1 MVGEEPVEPAP
12 FRLDVAPPCGH
23 TGSAMVGGSVRPPEG
38 LAASVATRDRS
49 RPFVGRE
56 RELDELRAALTEADG
71 GRGGVFLLGG
81 EPGIGKSRLMEVV
94 ALQAQELGW
103 VVLTGRCWDGGG
115 APAYWPWVQVV
126 RGAGGDLDELVS
138 SPQGTS
144 DSVDPEV
151 ARFRLFDAVT
161 RFLDDRSRET
171 PVLVLLDDLHAA
183 DEPSL
188 HLLRFIASS
197 AEDRRVVVIGAY
209 REGEPQ
215 TLQRAGLFG
224 EVARLGWRIPLRG
237 LSTPEVASFL
247 TQVGG
252 EEPSEEVVH
261 RVRAVTGGN
270 PFFLGEIV
278 RELVAQGH
286 LHTADEAAMRRL
298 PEEVRAIIRGRFA
311 ALSPDAVS
319 TLRAAAVLGRDLDLK
334 VLTEASSLSLERIAA
349 VLDEAARVG
358 ILSEDAR
365 DAGQYSFAHDLVR
378 ETLYEDLP
386 PATRMELH
394 LEAGRVSERV
404 YREDLGP
411 HLAAIAH
418 HFAQAAPLGD
428 VDPAIDYSLRAAD
441 RAIGV
446 FAYEDAA
453 TLLERTLPLLPPAV
467 DTERRRAEILMR
479 LGDARTK
486 AGDTQGGRAC
496 YEQVAGLARA
506 MGDPTMLADA
516 ALAHVTRAS
525 PVRLGFG
532 ALIVTSIFDSGTRS
546 VALLEEA
553 ERVLPPEDSSLRART
568 LARLATE
575 LYQFRQTERSVALS
589 QDAVDMALRLG
600 DPEALVEALHGRH
613 WATLSP
619 DSIDERL
626 ANAQEM
632 LLVATGAAH
641 EEAAFLARHARLHCR
656 LELCDIS
663 AVDAELSA
671 MEQLSARIQQ
681 PFYLWHV
688 ACLHGMRA
696 LIQGRAIEAERIVGD
711 ALEFGRVRQSEYVT
725 YMHEDAQIFAI
736 RWTQGRMEGLRD
748 RVREHGERYPEI
760 PRWRNV
766 LLAAELGDER
776 AARAEVE
783 RHARHGF
790 TDLPR
795 DGLWILHACG
805 LAQACA
811 LIGDERRAE
820 LLYDQLVP
828 FAERNAISISTLP
841 FGPVSMRLGS
851 LAASL
856 SRWEQAE
863 RHFDDASELCE
874 SLGARAF
881 TAMLLVERA
890 RMFLARAGRG
900 DVERARSSL
909 DASLAISDDL
919 GLSGIAERAR
929 AIAPGRARN
938 RAAAGTQGDDG
949 TIPGSSSLFRRE
961 GRYWTVRHRGE
972 MARLPDRKGMR
983 YLAELLH
990 APGRDVH
997 VLELLRVAE
1006 PGSPRRAELGFVVVV
1021 GGLEEAIL
1029 DPRAKREFRQRLLDL
1044 EEDLDEAESRQDLER
1059 ASRIKVEIDAISH
1072 ELASAAGLG
1081 GRVRGM
1087 PSPAERARVSVTKAI
1102 RGAVRAI
1109 AAECPELGRHLEAS
1123 VRTGRLCSYA
1133 PPDEAA
1139 PAWQQ

>member
-1 MVGEEPVEPAP
+1 
-12 FRLDVAPPCGH
+12 
-23 TGSAMVGGSVRPPEG
+23 MVGGSVRASDT
-38 LAASVATRDRS
+38 AAPGSVRSGRS

-56 RELDELRAALTEADG
+56 RELGELDAALTEAAA

-94 ALQAQELGW
+94 ALHAHGLGW
-103 VVLTGRCWDGGG
+103 TVLTGRCWDGGG

-126 RGAGGDLDELVS
+126 RAAGSDLDQLVSPPQGAGD
-138 SPQGTS
+138 TI
-144 DSVDPEV
+144 DPEV
-151 ARFRLFDAVT
+151 ARFRLFEAVAG
-161 RFLDDRSRET
+161 FLDERASET

-188 HLLRFIASS
+188 HLLRFMAAS
-197 AEDRRVVVIGAY
+197 AEDRRVVVVGAY
-209 REGEPQ
+209 REGEPR
-215 TLQRAGLFG
+215 TLQRAELFG

-237 LSTPEVASFL
+237 LSASEVASFL
-247 TQVGG
+247 TQVAG
-252 EEPSEEVVH
+252 EEPSDEVVD

-286 LHTADEAAMRRL
+286 LHTADEADMLRL
-298 PEEVRAIIRGRFA
+298 PEEVRAIIRRHFS
-311 ALSPDAVS
+311 ALSPDAVWM
-319 TLRAAAVLGRDLDLK
+319 LRTAAVLGRDLDLK
-334 VLTEASSLSLERIAA
+334 IVAEASSLPLERIAA
-349 VLDEAARVG
+349 VLDEASRVG

-365 DAGQYSFAHDLVR
+365 EAGQYSFAHDLVR
-378 ETLYEDLP
+378 ETLYEDLAP
-386 PATRMELH
+386 STRMELH
-394 LEAGRVSERV
+394 LQAGTVIEQV

-411 HLAAIAH
+411 HLAAVAY

-441 RAIGV
+441 RAIDV

-453 TLLERTLPLLPPAV
+453 ALLERALPLLPPAA

-486 AGDTQGGRAC
+486 AGDTQGGRSC
-496 YEQVAGLARA
+496 YEQVAVLARA
-506 MGDPTMLADA
+506 IGDPAILADA

-532 ALIVTSIFDSGTRS
+532 ALIVTSIFDAGTRS
-546 VALLEEA
+546 FALLEEA
-553 ERVLPPEDSSLRART
+553 EQTLPPEDSSRRART

-575 LYQFRQTERSVALS
+575 LYQFRQTERSTALS
-589 QDAVDMALRLG
+589 REAVEMALRLG

-613 WATLSP
+613 WATMSP
-619 DSIDERL
+619 DSIEERL

-663 AVDAELSA
+663 GVDAELSA

-681 PFYLWHV
+681 PFYSWHV

-696 LIQGRAIEAERIVGD
+696 LLQGRPAEAERIVGE
-711 ALEFGRVRQSEYVT
+711 ALEFGRVRQSEYVG
-725 YMHEDAQIFAI
+725 YMHEDAQIVAI
-736 RWTQGRMEGLRD
+736 RWTQGRMEEVRD
-748 RVREHGERYPEI
+748 RIRDHGDRYPEI

-805 LAQACA
+805 LAQACG

-820 LLYDQLVP
+820 LLYEQLVP
-828 FAERNAISISTLP
+828 FADRNAISISTLA

-851 LAASL
+851 LATL
-856 SRWEQAE
+856 LGRWEQAE
-863 RHFDDASELCE
+863 RHFDDAAERCE
-874 SLGARAF
+874 GLGARAI
-881 TAMLLVERA
+881 TAMLLIERA
-890 RMFLARAGRG
+890 RMLQARAGRG
-900 DVERARSSL
+900 DHERARASL
-909 DASLAISDDL
+909 VESLAIADDL
-919 GLSGIAERAR
+919 GLPGIAERAR
-929 AIAPGRARN
+929 AFAEGPVPRHREADVP
-938 RAAAGTQGDDG
+938 AST
-949 TIPGSSSLFRRE
+949 SLFLRE
-961 GRYWTVRHRGE
+961 GQYWTIRHRGE
-972 MARLPDRKGMR
+972 TATLPDRKGMR

-990 APGRDVH
+990 ARGREVH

-1006 PGSPRRAELGFVVVV
+1006 PGPPGRGSPEMLLGGGAED
-1021 GGLEEAIL
+1021 AIL
-1029 DPRAKREFRQRLLDL
+1029 DPRAKREYRQRLLDL
-1044 EEDLDEAESRQDLER
+1044 REDLDEAESRNDLEHV
-1059 ASRIKVEIDAISH
+1059 SRIKAEIDMLSH

-1081 GRVRGM
+1081 TRDRNM
-1087 PSPAERARVSVTKAI
+1087 PSPVERARVSVTKAI

-1109 AAECPELGRHLEAS
+1109 ATDCPGLGRHLEAS
-1123 VRTGRLCSYA
+1123 VHTGRLCSYA
-1133 PPDEAA
+1133 PPGEAA
-1139 PAWQQ
+1139 PDWRL